1 MLQAN
6 IHRRVTAN
14 GRGTRPMHAVFYLL
28 VTLFALLCLFPFA
41 LMITS
46 SFMSENEII
55 TQGYKLVPN
64 QWSAEAYNFLF
75 RNPRKLI
82 DAYQVTIFI
91 TLAGTATGLFI
102 MSMTGYVLNRKDF
115 FYRNAFSLFF
125 YFPTLFGAGL
135 VPTYILYV
143 QILGFKDTVFSLL
156 FPGLVGA
163 WSIFLM
169 RNFLR
174 SIPDSLYESATI
186 DGAGDF
192 RIYWQIFMPLAIPS
206 LATVGLFTA
215 LGYWNE
221 WYNGMLYLSVERLY
235 PLQLYLQKLVS
246 QTNVQSLINQGVTID
261 TSLLPTQSIKMAVA
275 VIATG
280 PVIVFYPLVQRYF
293 VAGLT
298 VGSVKG

>member
-1 MLQAN
+1 MLKAN
-6 IHRRVTAN
+6 THQRIIAN

-55 TQGYKLVPN
+55 TQGYKLIPN

-91 TLAGTATGLFI
+91 TLAGTAAGLFI
-102 MSMTGYVLNRKDF
+102 MSMAGYVLNRKDF
-115 FYRNAFSLFF
+115 YYRSSFSVFF
-125 YFPTLFGAGL
+125 YFPTLFSAGL

-143 QILGFKDTVFSLL
+143 QILGFKDTIFALL
-156 FPGLVGA
+156 LPGLVGA

-280 PVIVFYPLVQRYF
+280 PVIIFYPLVQRYF
-293 VAGLT
+293 IAGLT